1 MCQWTTTST
10 VALIAPSMARKSKI
24 HFLASPS
31 IFYAAGAGT
40 SPLPHSR
47 PIGQRDTTEE
57 VFHPLGF
64 PIEKTLIIRRDV
76 AMLQLLTSWKTI
88 MDHPPKNYFHLTW
101 SFNNPKCFPVLRFC
115 CLIE

>member
-1 MCQWTTTST
+1 LRLLWPENQRST
-10 VALIAPSMARKSKI
+10 
-24 HFLASPS
+24 FLHSPS

-40 SPLPHSR
+40 SLYRTPDRS
-47 PIGQRDTTEE
+47 GKGTQQKE

-88 MDHPPKNYFHLTW
+88 MDHPPKNYFHLIW
-101 SFNNPKCFPVLRFC
+101 SFNNP
-115 CLIE
+115 